1 MSAWTG
7 RRLVAAALASCILTA
22 PLAVR
27 AQGVD
32 YKGKSIRMII
42 GSGTGGGFD
51 AYGRLLA
58 LHMGRHIP
66 GNPTFVVQNMP
77 GAGSLILSNYLA
89 NIVAGDGTIIG
100 AVSPA
105 AATHPLYSPAKAKYD
120 SRDLGW
126 IGSLHTDTY
135 VTVAWHE
142 APIKSFKEVFEKEFV
157 VGSSGGPSSE
167 YPPLMNAILGTRL
180 KLVEGYKGS
189 SQSMLAMQRGEVN
202 GIGVIQWGSLKSRN
216 YDLIRDKKI
225 VPIVHY
231 AKEPSQEV
239 SGVPSI
245 YDFAKTDDQ
254 RQMLDAV
261 VAFQAVGRPYVVPP
275 KVTPAVLSTMRQ
287 AFDAT
292 VADKQFIDD
301 AAKRKFDLAPTPGAK
316 LQEIVAGVAAT
327 PPAIIE
333 RIVTIRGGGKKK

>member
-1 MSAWTG
+1 MTRRFSGLLFSAASAS
-7 RRLVAAALASCILTA
+7 LILLSSAA
-22 PLAVR
+22 VN
-27 AQGVD
+27 AQAVD

-42 GSGTGGGFD
+42 GSGTAGGFD

-58 LHMGRHIP
+58 AHMNRHIP

-77 GAGSLILSNYLA
+77 GAGSLILANYLA
-89 NIVAGDGTIIG
+89 NVVADDSTVLG

-105 AATHPLYSPAKAKYD
+105 AATHPLYAPDKAKYD
-120 SRDLGW
+120 ARQLGW
-126 IGSLHTDTY
+126 VGSLHSDTY
-135 VTVAWHE
+135 VTIAWHE

-157 VGSSGGPSSE
+157 VGGSGGPSSE
-167 YPPLMNAILGTRL
+167 YPPLMNAILGTKL

-231 AKEPSQEV
+231 AREPSTQV
-239 SGVPSI
+239 AGVPSI
-245 YDFAKTDDQ
+245 YEFAKTDEQ

-275 KVTPAVLSTMRQ
+275 KVPPAVLATMRQ

-292 VADKQFIDD
+292 VADKTFIDD
-301 AAKRKFDLAPTPGAK
+301 AAKRNFDLGPTPGVK
-316 LQEIVAGVAAT
+316 LQQIVTGIAAT
-327 PPAIIE
+327 PPAIIK
-333 RIVTIRGGGKKK
+333 RIVALRSGEK